1 MVHCYLCKT
10 DKKASLLSSTLLI
23 SFIFFFPSFCLF
35 KSFIFLDMSPP
46 YYTKD
51 KATSNIPQNTG
62 LNMVFQVILS
72 DQNIKGDKTCLRVFC
87 YTPLGVS
94 QLVSYYTPPHSMT
107 VFILITV
114 YLQCYMIQHSFVTTV
129 ISIISYYKK
138 SHGMRREECNMILP
152 VTHL

>member
-1 MVHCYLCKT
+1 
-10 DKKASLLSSTLLI
+10 
-23 SFIFFFPSFCLF
+23 
-35 KSFIFLDMSPP
+35 
-46 YYTKD
+46 
-51 KATSNIPQNTG
+51 
-62 LNMVFQVILS
+62 MVFQVILS
-72 DQNIKGDKTCLRVFC
+72 DQNIKMDKGDKTCLRVFC

-107 VFILITV
+107 VFILIKITV

-138 SHGMRREECNMILP
+138 SHGMRREECNMMLP